1 MRILLT
7 GANGYIG
14 KRLLPILTGQ
24 GHEVVCCV
32 RDRKRFAAVAA
43 STAGEVRVLETDFLE
58 PPPEEGLPEGIDAA
72 YYLVHSM
79 SDAAE
84 DFEAREERAARN
96 FLALAARCGTKRIVY
111 LGGIANGQNLSRHLE
126 SRRRVEDVLREGSIP
141 VTALRAG
148 IVVGSG
154 SASFEIIRD
163 LVEKLP
169 VMVTPRWLETR
180 TQPVAVRNVLQF
192 LEGVLRDPES
202 AGQGYDIGGPEV
214 LTYKEML
221 LQFAAVRGLRRRIW
235 ILPVLTPR
243 LSSYW
248 LYFVTSTSFK
258 LAARLVN
265 SMKVEVVARPNDLA
279 RRLGIE
285 LLTYRQA
292 VETAFERIGHD
303 DVASSWKDSLV
314 SSGADAHLLARVEV
328 PEEGCLADRQR
339 VPIAGDPESV
349 RKNVWAIGGTRGWYW
364 GDILWKARGFLDKL
378 AGGVGL
384 RRGRTHFGRICPGDT
399 LDFWRVLV
407 ADEATGR
414 LLLVAEMKL
423 PGEAW
428 LEFRIERD
436 GGKAWLVQT
445 ATFRPKGL
453 WGRLYWFS
461 LLPVHAFLFRGMA
474 RNIVG
479 FRS

>member
-24 GHEVVCCV
+24 GHDVVCCV

-43 STAGEVRVLETDFLE
+43 RTAGEMRVLEVDFLE
-58 PPPEEGLPEGIDAA
+58 ALPEEGLPEKIGAA

-96 FLALAARCGTKRIVY
+96 FLNLAARCGAGRIIY

-169 VMVTPRWLETR
+169 VMITPRWLETR
-180 TQPVAVRNVLQF
+180 TQPIAVRNVLQC

-202 AGQGYDIGGPEV
+202 VGQGYDIGGPEV

-235 ILPVLTPR
+235 TLPVLTPKI
-243 LSSYW
+243 SSYW

-279 RRLGIE
+279 QRLGIE

-303 DVASSWKDSLV
+303 EVASSWKDSLV
-314 SSGADAHLLARVEV
+314 SSGADAHLLSRLEV
-328 PEEGCLADRQR
+328 PEDGCLVDRQR
-339 VPIAGDPESV
+339 VPISGDAEAV

-364 GDILWKARGFLDKL
+364 GSWLWRLRGILDKL

-384 RRGRTHFGRICPGDT
+384 RRGRTSPDRICPGDT

-407 ADEATGR
+407 ADEASGR
-414 LLLVAEMKL
+414 LLLLAEMKL

-428 LEFRIERD
+428 LEFRVERD
-436 GGKAWLVQT
+436 GEQTWLAQT

-461 LLPVHAFLFRGMA
+461 LLPIHAFLFAGMA
-474 RNIVG
+474 RNITR
-479 FRS
+479 FRD